1 MLTLRQFGVTAVL
14 TASIAMPAT
23 AAAQGQDL
31 RNPDRR
37 VPAVQQTQDL
47 RNPDRRAPGAP
58 APPQDLR
65 NPDRRG
71 PAASEIPAVD
81 APVVTTIEAPADGFD
96 WTDAGIG
103 AAGGMAVLGLLV
115 GLTLAVTHR
124 RRGSQVTAATRASIP
139 RAS

>member
-1 MLTLRQFGVTAVL
+1 
-14 TASIAMPAT
+14 MPAT
-23 AAAQGQDL
+23 AAAQGRDL

-37 VPAVQQTQDL
+37 APAVQQTQDL
-47 RNPDRRAPGAP
+47 RNPDRRAPEAP
-58 APPQDLR
+58 ALPRDLR

-81 APVVTTIEAPADGFD
+81 APAVTAIEVPADGFD

-103 AAGGMAVLGLLV
+103 AAGGMAVLGLFV

-124 RRGSQVTAATRASIP
+124 RRGSQVTAAARASIP